1 MIDTELKKVVNEEKV
16 KGNSNSYIRNKL
28 KELLQIYV
36 INYIYTD
43 LRYNKN
49 LIFTGGTCLK
59 IIYDLPRLSE
69 DLDFDYLND
78 IDTAQLINDV
88 EEYFKKHLQ
97 YKKIATSLKQRG
109 SQIVLK
115 FPVLH
120 NLCLANVN
128 ESDLLYVKLDF
139 LKNPSKFYDLLIT
152 SKSIYGFNF
161 VARHYD
167 LPSLMSGK
175 LHAILLREK
184 LTGTENRQ
192 TVKGRDYFDL
202 LWFLKKSVKPNI
214 KRLSEM
220 LGKEIDMESL
230 KKQLDLKVK
239 NVVLG
244 YKSDFKSDL
253 LPLIS
258 NPAFLNE
265 YINNYYDEYNRYKNQ
280 VFGNE

>member
-1 MIDTELKKVVNEEKV
+1 MIDTELKKVVNEEKA
-16 KGNSNSYIRNKL
+16 KGNSNSYIRNKIE
-28 KELLQIYV
+28 ELLQIYI

-78 IDTAQLINDV
+78 IDTAQLIDDI

-97 YKKIATSLKQRG
+97 YKKIATSLKQIG
-109 SQIVLK
+109 SQIILK

-120 NLCLANVN
+120 NLGLAGVN

-220 LGKEIDMESL
+220 IGKEIDMKSL

-239 NVVLG
+239 DVVLR

-280 VFGNE
+280 VFGNG

>member
-1 MIDTELKKVVNEEKV
+1 
-16 KGNSNSYIRNKL
+16 
-28 KELLQIYV
+28 
-36 INYIYTD
+36 
-43 LRYNKN
+43 
-49 LIFTGGTCLK
+49 
-59 IIYDLPRLSE
+59 
-69 DLDFDYLND
+69 
-78 IDTAQLINDV
+78 
-88 EEYFKKHLQ
+88 
-97 YKKIATSLKQRG
+97 
-109 SQIVLK
+109 
-115 FPVLH
+115 VLH
-120 NLCLANVN
+120 NLGLADVN

-239 NVVLG
+239 NVVLR

>member
-1 MIDTELKKVVNEEKV
+1 MIDTELKKVVNEEKA

-78 IDTAQLINDV
+78 IDTAQLIDDV

-120 NLCLANVN
+120 NLGLADVN

-220 LGKEIDMESL
+220 LGKEIDMKSL
-230 KKQLDLKVK
+230 KEQLDLKVK